1 MNIRE
6 VLLEVLHDYQQ
17 ARTYKFKNNILA
29 NKIRSN
35 HLECFKYLLRNYGD
49 RYSIQGSPGIGQ
61 WADCPWF
68 GIFDTIKTES
78 AQHGYY
84 IVYLFDSKM
93 NGVYLSLNQGVTD
106 VKNEYKN
113 EAKKVLSSR
122 AEDFRSKLDFLHEDK
137 INISLNSTLSNPIL
151 YERGNILAVYY
162 DVTNIP
168 NEKIL
173 EEDLRRFLKYYQ
185 SLIMLDFSTINYSKN
200 NCTIEEIKKK
210 QLQEKFDRR
219 GEVSLAVKKKKGYT
233 CEACGFSFE
242 NKYGEIGKNFIEVHH
257 LIPFAS
263 LKEGNTSLNLEK
275 DFAVL
280 CSNCHRMIH
289 KLKDPSNLEQLKTIV
304 QKYYID
310 G

>member
-1 MNIRE
+1 M
-6 VLLEVLHDYQQ
+6 
-17 ARTYKFKNNILA
+17 
-29 NKIRSN
+29 
-35 HLECFKYLLRNYGD
+35 
-49 RYSIQGSPGIGQ
+49 
-61 WADCPWF
+61 
-68 GIFDTIKTES
+68 
-78 AQHGYY
+78 
-84 IVYLFDSKM
+84 
-93 NGVYLSLNQGVTD
+93 
-106 VKNEYKN
+106 
-113 EAKKVLSSR
+113 
-122 AEDFRSKLDFLHEDK
+122 
-137 INISLNSTLSNPIL
+137 
-151 YERGNILAVYY
+151 YY

-210 QLQEKFDRR
+210 QLHEKFDRR

-257 LIPFAS
+257 LILLF
-263 LKEGNTSLNLEK
+263 
-275 DFAVL
+275 L